1 MSVKKEGEC
10 AAITFIYAA
19 QARLA
24 HYACLWHRSE
34 AAEAAW
40 RDVFLPLLPPA
51 RGNTTLSSFGANA
64 GNSTRSSLPPP
75 RPPRCLSKAAGYSR
89 RLVDSGTV
97 PHKQVVKVHRVA
109 AMRCRHAL
117 PPCG

>member
-51 RGNTTLSSFGANA
+51 RGNTTLSSLGADA
-64 GNSTRSSLPPP
+64 GNSTRSGLPPP
-75 RPPRCLSKAAGYSR
+75 
-89 RLVDSGTV
+89 
-97 PHKQVVKVHRVA
+97 
-109 AMRCRHAL
+109 L
-117 PPCG
+117 PPEHGKPNEAEFAACPSP